1 MRLDE
6 TEPTVG
12 RTQADGDVVGEVHRG
27 EMLDVAR
34 GCSHPLWTER
44 VCGRLSLMV
53 LMMMAA
59 RVNLEYDAFV
69 KKRFVELFFYAD
81 GGSYG
86 VI

>member
-1 MRLDE
+1 
-6 TEPTVG
+6 
-12 RTQADGDVVGEVHRG
+12 
-27 EMLDVAR
+27 
-34 GCSHPLWTER
+34 
-44 VCGRLSLMV
+44 MV

-69 KKRFVELFFYAD
+69 KKRLLNYFFYAD